1 MEKLCIKRLQHT
13 IALTLSLA
21 GGLYHMAWAAEAL
34 NPAALPQNPG
44 TKENVD
50 SIDTNDTTM
59 TITQTKGKNRAFISW
74 DTFNIGKDA
83 TVNIKQYSGAD
94 LLINAVR
101 GNSMSEIAGKLNATG
116 NVALINPN
124 GVIFMNGAQVNVGG
138 LGVYAT
144 GYDASDG
151 IINSGKEGNIE
162 IQSGATINV
171 GVSAVLANLKALSID
186 PKDYAIAIDTTGED
200 GYTNRIHLVAEGNVD
215 IQGGTTAA
223 PTKITAKDYTYVGSN
238 ASVGEEGF
246 NVGVGASGM
255 GGKIYIRSDRDADDY
270 GQVIITHG
278 DDGSKPV
285 MQSVNGVSIYTNA
298 EQVDGD
304 NDTTN
309 GINAAVSRVES
320 GDGATTTYY
329 TKHNYKKIP
338 IFDIDGSA
346 YTDATSVSVD
356 GPGTTADK
364 LSNDTSDTNK
374 NKISTSYAGNGATTV
389 TTSLLVNNIDQ
400 LQDIEDENT
409 GNLDGRYVLGRAI
422 DAKNDAHAYIDDG
435 VLYTKNSDGN
445 VKKWSTADGV
455 EITGTKSGGDLSKT
469 VNGTTIGYSSTGNK
483 ATTKLTDGTTL
494 SNSNGTVG
502 AENTQWSTTKGGTTK
517 GVSTVT
523 DKTANSEYTIQS
535 DNSVVNNGLTSNT
548 TAKTI
553 TDGSSYTADIS
564 NNTITHTSD
573 NSVTNTKSD
582 TVTKPAGTSDA
593 GYTATITD
601 GTDTTAG
608 TSGTIAIK
616 DITYTVKDGTVD
628 QTVEYSDSSVNKS
641 TSTVTTR
648 GVTTVVENDGAVTDA
663 VKKGTVASDTVTV
676 NGTTTTVTDGT
687 TSYQITTGTDA
698 VTYTKGTTTVSISGT
713 TVTTGEVSADTST
726 STVVKGDKTA
736 TITSDTAGT
745 VTYSGRDYTVSDGT
759 VSTTDST
766 TGKTITVTGEDA
778 ANVLTIFSDAKADLS
793 NAQSIYSGYTTDAA
807 KAQSLT
813 NTLDTAIE
821 TLNKVKANSIDGTTV
836 QETFQSAAKQ
846 LQSDTTLF
854 NTASIALG
862 NATTALNQYNALQ
875 RAISDNTALEAPLK
889 QAYDEFQSTHLDE
902 TTINNIHS
910 DKWDEG
916 KGFNPIGDTTNPFT
930 GTIDGFSGERVFG
943 ISNLTIN
950 RPDEDNVGLVGA
962 AGASGNPADFVNLS
976 LSNVSITGKNKVG
989 AIAGTLQNG
998 SHISWSSTSG
1008 TVTGTG
1014 ESVGGFAGLVDNSSM
1029 WDISNSATVQG
1040 KSTDGTDK
1048 KIGGIAGTLKNSS
1061 ILTDVRNFGTI
1072 SGTEDVGG
1080 IAGYV
1085 ENGTILG
1092 TGSAIYNYANTYNT
1106 GKVTG
1111 TTDTG
1116 GIVGYAKGIYMYGV
1130 FNMNEDAPLSKT
1142 SQLIIDD
1149 NNKVIQR
1156 GDGKTNEVGKSITDA
1171 DLQSNYGKVKGV
1183 TNTGGLVGYLED
1195 APDFKKTVTNIN
1207 VNSTTKT
1214 ETDGTTTKEA
1224 FKDAPIT
1231 NNVIDTSYNAG
1242 NITGTGDN
1250 TGGLVGKMT
1259 GGTLSN
1265 VYNADNNT
1273 VLRELGTI
1281 PDAVKN
1287 AKIEDTSDHSKTYAY
1302 SKTKVSEP
1310 NNKDT
1315 TNNQDLTQYYSF
1327 FTVGIDGTRTYY
1339 YFLPVSTTSGTTQKG
1354 AGGIYVDKNGSPV
1367 ASLPSTSER
1376 YYFNRT
1382 FNKDANVTST
1392 GTNTG
1397 GLVGSMTTTAGTT
1410 AAKYSA
1416 GSVIDSAYNAGTIT
1430 GSTTDTTTTGALVGS
1445 KDDASLI
1452 KDSFYVTGTDAANGN
1467 TYSNTVSKTVG
1478 ASSSQDKN
1486 IENTDV
1492 LDVTRSKKKF
1502 YVSNDSTRKNFPGVQ
1517 QKTLTEKDET
1527 DSKSTI
1533 YYEYTSGTNGSFYTD
1548 GTGSMDS
1555 ISHIYP
1561 ITTTGTTDSTG
1572 KTTYTSTRSTKASY
1586 TRQADGTFI
1595 DTSENKD
1602 TAGTIYNAT
1611 YDTATRQIVLT
1622 PKSGSTNS
1630 NTVVLNAV
1638 LAARTANETWT
1649 IYEDQTRPLLT
1660 AFLNKASL
1668 SRTFNY
1674 DGTTHNLKTD
1684 DVANLYGRADFD
1696 GSAGKDVQL
1705 SNYQLSSN
1713 GVSSEYTYDNTSI
1726 WSPQH
1731 GYYMDPEST
1740 LVITPVN
1747 MSANLYGTRVYG
1759 DIFNTRG
1766 YYVCVPYTGTVTTE
1780 DGKTTTKTKYSF
1792 YKPAE
1797 DGSENYTHLSD
1808 TDVINFLGKENATEA
1823 DLLAKAEDNGFYVLE
1838 LNGFINGEGVDNL
1851 GKLITGL
1858 VTTLSKSD
1866 STSGATSD
1874 TTKGKDLQHL
1884 FSNVT
1889 ADTYLDAGIYNVTNA
1904 QITGL
1909 TATNQNYTINYGG
1922 QLTVKQAKLYY
1933 TYDGKREYG
1942 AQNKDGEHTYTLVGV
1957 DSNTTDSNGNYT
1969 STHGFLKYW
1978 DINGNTITLKDDDGI
1993 TTATIENPYKD
2004 FFTATTV
2011 DGKTTYAINQKY
2023 IGVEGYTAEK
2033 TTTTTDVTTGKS
2045 TTTTDKDETKS
2056 VTLNDLYEHMKGTV
2070 NTDSINKPADSTTT
2084 PKTIGS
2090 YGDGAVDKDM
2100 YTHVLVDKD
2109 GNPIGYKVT
2118 SFASTNAS
2126 ADTNST
2132 IQLYFKTDVA
2142 DSKVKEDAVKRFNQN
2157 YKLVWKEGGTYDKKY
2172 TIGKPET
2179 VTTAKDTVD
2188 AGIKTETGGL
2198 KVNDSTFTILP
2209 KTATVTITGNR
2220 QYGDMMSTTPAT
2232 SSDTPYSTTVGSIT
2246 AGLSNEAKKYNIDI
2260 DGLTN
2265 IDTTDILSKD
2275 KTTALLEKIDQKDGS
2290 AADAGTQI
2298 NKYTNVKRDA
2308 AGAAEAQ
2315 DINGFEKSKISVV
2328 NGDASTDKM
2337 NVTSTTTTDG
2347 TTSTTTYDNS
2357 SSILKSNNYDY
2368 ILQDGTH
2375 QLKITPVDIHVKVEG
2390 SKTYGGFNSQAAT
2403 DYTASVSGGVS
2414 FNPTQTGKVTLKTGE
2429 VADILIANNLNEQS
2443 NAGTYTYDSS
2453 NPKTDADK
2461 SFTISLT
2468 DDTANTDAND
2478 YNADNYNISFDTT
2491 YTIGQAELW
2500 YTYEG
2505 SRDYGADNT
2514 TTKSTFK
2521 LVGVDGADSNER
2533 VRGFLKSWDA
2543 STYGVGSDKVI
2554 SLTTVGDDK
2563 NALYTM
2569 SGMANAAANKQDT
2582 TIRSITGG
2590 NSADA
2595 YSHVIVDSTGKVIG
2609 YNLSALGLSS
2619 DANLS
2624 LTDTAKNTAFKNN
2637 YKLVWKPQ
2645 VQAADGKGTILS
2657 SQTTTA
2663 SVKDAATNVVSTNDA
2678 RKVNVGASTL
2688 TINPVALT
2696 VEVTGKREYGH
2707 TMGDKY
2713 VVSTNPAHTTLNA
2726 DGTGVVNTSGLTNE
2740 TYNINLDGLKN
2751 GDGESVLNGDAVKN
2765 LLGGIDAGDSTAVD
2779 KISRYTSVKQSGS
2792 LATDIDYQGEKV
2804 YAYELTKKSGNSDY
2818 TGSQITVTGTTGTSE
2833 ANHYDLL
2840 AKNNYDYTLQ
2850 DGTHTLTIDRH
2861 DLNLNITAERKYG
2874 DISNQKVV
2882 SDYLST
2888 AKKSGAEG
2896 AELSY
2901 KTGITSDENGLQNG
2915 ETIDFTNSDVELS
2928 QDFCKADVGEYKHDW
2943 YNDDTSKGYTNGT
2956 AGITNITLKAGKGSG
2971 FNAKNYNIHYTTTYK
2986 VDKADLYYTYDGER
3000 NYGQNNSAATHTY
3013 TIVGQDGNSSKESVR
3028 GYLKSWDS
3036 GVLADGSV
3044 LNKDLLTVTNVGNG
3058 AYTMTGRAIQGA
3070 DTKSADN
3077 AINVTAPETSQS
3089 IGKNSDYSHVIVD
3102 KDGKILSYTLDS
3114 FGTELAGS
3122 KGTLAKNYNLVWK
3135 QGGDSHQL
3143 DKVYTAAD
3151 TSSTIDANS
3160 GVLQATT
3167 DTVNKITVNN
3177 SSFKINPLALTVTV
3191 TGQRDYGEKMDADG
3205 YVTDGNATD
3214 GHYKVEVS
3222 GSFANGE
3229 TAGTVLD
3236 ENNVK
3241 KMLESLENDET
3252 KGEGAA
3258 THENS
3263 NGKDGKISRYT
3274 DVKRNE
3280 ADKSKI
3286 DSYSLNVDSTDTS
3299 STITLASADVNRN
3312 DDGKVISFN
3321 HADMADSSQSHG
3333 FNVLNDNNYDYVI
3346 KDGTHTLTITPVDL
3360 TVNVKNVKGESTY
3373 GKTDTKY
3380 TVTSTSAKNGETMT
3394 VDSGTLSNLVANSPA
3409 GSYTAN
3415 EWTDTTGAATSTA
3428 STKSGKY
3435 LNTAE
3440 LRSGTSPTAGT
3451 DTDKGIY
3458 TVQLGAGENTDG
3470 SGLSTF
3476 SVNNY
3481 NITYRTTQVINPAKL
3496 TITINGTK
3504 VYGSQPTGLTTG
3516 NMRIMSGE
3524 LATGDSLA
3532 GLTIA
3537 NNMGRLTDVGTYRHN
3552 WSQSAGLNGNT
3563 ISAES
3568 YTYDTVAGTN
3578 QDGNKDAASWITGV
3592 TADNKTFDF
3601 NNYDVDFQSTYEVT
3615 KRPLQLD
3622 VTSTSVYGDPKS
3634 GYTYTATAL
3643 KPVDGVEEGL
3653 VNGQQFNAT
3662 DIKVSDDIKAAS
3674 DAGTYTHTAAGTSYT
3689 DASNNPQNSTY
3700 KGITAVEA
3708 DSLKDAGNT
3717 GFKSSNYDITLH
3729 QGTHTVE
3736 KRTVRATV
3744 SGSQVYGESAPTS
3757 GEAYTIAF
3765 EMAGG
3770 TGVAVSE
3777 GLAHNQ
3783 TIANGQVTVQNS
3795 VGQTNDVGTYTTTQ
3809 SDVGEEIAYGADNP
3823 ERVDGKDQGIY
3834 GLLVADGNGFQ
3845 NKNYNIVLDQGS
3857 YTVTKRPVTFL
3868 TTGSRTYGEENTAVK
3883 DYTIQQL
3890 NTAAKEGLTG
3900 RNAGMVTAGSTAVAN
3915 STLASTDVGKYGT
3928 ESDVAQQVLN
3938 IDPAV
3943 QEILGDDYKNYNITY
3958 KDEFTINPRTVRVT
3972 VAGESTYGDN
3982 PLTDGKDYKTIA
3994 FEQAGADGVA
4004 AQEGLALGQTIDKSQ
4019 VTVQNS
4025 ITPTTDAGTYGID
4038 GIKVQ
4043 DGNGFK
4049 NKNYNIVLEK
4059 GSYTVTKR
4067 TVRAT
4072 ASGSQVY
4079 GESAPTDGEAYDIAF
4094 ATAGGNGVNAHEG
4107 LVNGQTIDKSQ
4118 VTVQNSV
4125 GQTNDVGTYTTSQS
4139 DVGEEI
4145 AYGANNPERVDGK
4158 DQGIYGLL
4166 VADGNGF
4173 QNKNYNI
4180 VLDQG
4185 SYTVTKRPVTFLT
4198 TGSRTYGEENTA
4210 VKDYTIQQLNTAAKE
4225 GLTGRNAGMVTAGS
4239 TAVANSTLASTDV
4252 GKYGTE
4258 SDVAQQVLNIDPA
4271 VQEILGDD
4279 YKNYNITYKD
4289 EFTINPRTVRVTV
4302 AGESTYGDNPLTDGK
4317 DYKTIAFEQAGAD
4330 GVAAQEGLALGQ
4342 TIDKSQVTV
4351 QNSITPTTDAGTYGI
4366 DGIKVQDGN
4375 GFKNKNYTIIIEGG
4389 TYTVNKR
4396 PLTLTI
4402 KGEKTYGDPT
4412 SFSGKDYTVSQ
4423 SGLQNNETIDFG
4435 AATVVH
4441 SAETGD
4447 RFSNAGEY
4455 HSSDNKGILG
4465 FDDSTL
4471 HGNGFKLGNY
4481 ELTYDTVF
4489 VIDKRPVDVYM
4500 ESRRTSGSPSSLRM
4514 DEPMTMRN
4522 VPQEHQGRFLADMQ
4536 ILDSSPQV
4544 IAAGDYPGEDGA
4556 GYLDLSFAGDIYRNY
4571 MIHRHTV
4578 YHILPDRMMK
4588 PSVYNAVQPV
4598 RRPILDVMYLKVNG
4612 SEGINR
4618 WSGVETPKDDGAI
4631 ILKDGLAD
4639 RMNQPNQSDQP
4650 KHLEQPNQPVRPVP
4664 QDGMGGFR
4672 EEVNQAVPVVYTDGE
4687 NKELGGRY
4695 HLAYE
4700 NDAVVV
4706 RPTADTAEVPTLR
4719 EASVAQESHK
4729 TLRVPYQGA
4738 EGEYEVAYADGIV
4751 QLYPKNDAARQLA
4764 QAKGGDE
4771 QLLLRSGLDSA
4782 VQQLGIQLEDV
4793 EAVYIFTK

>member
-21 GGLYHMAWAAEAL
+21 GGLYHMAWAEPTATE
-34 NPAALPQNPG
+34 LPTGNTG
-44 TKENVD
+44 EINAKVTTD
-50 SIDTNDTTM
+50 SAKPVM
-59 TITQTKGKNRAFISW
+59 TIEQTKGQNRAFISW
-74 DTFNIGKDA
+74 KTFNIGKDA

-94 LLINAVR
+94 LLINAVT
-101 GNSMSEIAGKLNATG
+101 GSEMSQIAGKLNATG

-124 GVIFMNGAQVNVGG
+124 GVIFMNGAEVNVGG

-144 GYDASDG
+144 GYDATNQKFLASG
-151 IINSGKEGNIE
+151 GKEGKIE
-162 IQSGATINV
+162 IQSGVTINA
-171 GVSAVLANLKALSID
+171 GVKAVLANLADLNID

-200 GYTNRIHLVAEGNVD
+200 GYTNRIHLVADGNVE
-215 IQGGTTAA
+215 IQTGSTL
-223 PTKITAKDYTYVGSN
+223 TAKDYTYVGSN

-246 NVGVGASGM
+246 KTSVSASGM

-285 MQSVNGVSIYTNA
+285 MQSANGVSIYTNA

-304 NDTTN
+304 GDVSN
-309 GINAAVSRVES
+309 GINAAPSRAEV
-320 GDGATTTYY
+320 GIDGTPTYY
-329 TKHNYKKIP
+329 TKHDYKNTP
-338 IFDIDGSA
+338 TFDINGSA
-346 YTDATSVSVD
+346 YTDGTSVSVD
-356 GPGTTADK
+356 GPGTTDDK

-400 LQDIEDENT
+400 LQDIEDGT
-409 GNLDGRYVLGRAI
+409 YGKLDGRYVLGCEINAT
-422 DAKNDAHAYIDDG
+422 DDAHSYIDDG
-435 VLYTKNSDGN
+435 VLYTKNSDGSM
-445 VKKWSTADGV
+445 KKWSTTDGV
-455 EITGTKSGGDLSKT
+455 EITGTKSDGDLSKT

-502 AENTQWSTTKGGTTK
+502 AENTQWSTTKG
-517 GVSTVT
+517 VSTVT
-523 DKTANSEYTIQS
+523 NKKAGSAYTIQS
-535 DNSVVNNGLTSNT
+535 DKTSVVDKDGLTSDT
-548 TAKTI
+548 SAQTV
-553 TDGSSYTADIS
+553 TDGSSYTANIS
-564 NNTITHTSD
+564 KNTVTHTSD
-573 NSVTNTKSD
+573 SSVTDTNSN

-593 GYTATITD
+593 RYKATITD

-608 TSGTIAIK
+608 TSGTIAING
-616 DITYTVKDGTVD
+616 ITYQVTNGTVGDTVTYQGSSVTTGTNTVKKD
-628 QTVEYSDSSVNKS
+628 
-641 TSTVTTR
+641 
-648 GVTTVVENDGAVTDA
+648 GVTTTVAKNGTAADA
-663 VKKGTVASDTVTV
+663 VKEGTIAGDTITV
-676 NGTTTTVTDGT
+676 DGTTTTVNDGT
-687 TSYQITTGTDA
+687 AFYQITTSTDA
-698 VTYTKGTTTVSISGT
+698 TTYTNTKGTTASISGT
-713 TVTTGEVSADTST
+713 KVTVGGVSADTGT
-726 STVVKGDKTA
+726 GTVAKGDMTA
-736 TITSDTAGT
+736 TIASDTAGT
-745 VTYSGRDYTVSDGT
+745 VIYNGQKYTVADNA
-759 VSTTDST
+759 VSMTDST
-766 TGKTITVTGEDA
+766 TGQAVTVTGDEA
-778 ANVLTIFSDAKADLS
+778 TNILSIFSDAKTDLS

-813 NTLDTAIE
+813 KTLDAAIE
-821 TLNKVKANSIDGTTV
+821 TLKEVKANSIEDAAV
-836 QETFQSAAKQ
+836 QSTFQSAASQ
-846 LQSDTTLF
+846 LQSDTGLF
-854 NTASIALG
+854 NTASAALT
-862 NATTALNQYNALQ
+862 NATTALSQYNALQ
-875 RAISDNTALEAPLK
+875 KAITDNTNLETPLK
-889 QAYDEFQSTHLDE
+889 QAYNEFQSTHLDE

-910 DKWDEG
+910 DKWEGG
-916 KGFNPIGDTTNPFT
+916 KGFNPIGDSTTPFT
-930 GTIDGFSGERVFG
+930 GSLDGFSGEKVFG
-943 ISNLTIN
+943 LSNLTIN
-950 RPDEDNVGLVGA
+950 RPDEENVGLIGV
-962 AGASGNPADFVNLS
+962 AGATGNSASFYALKLYGAD
-976 LSNVSITGKNKVG
+976 ITGKNKVG
-989 AIAGTLQNG
+989 AIAGALQNG
-998 SHISWSSTSG
+998 STISWSDVSSYNDVVSK
-1008 TVTGTG
+1008 VTGSG
-1014 ESVGGFAGLVDNSSM
+1014 SDIGGFVGQVSGSSIVDSS
-1029 WDISNSATVQG
+1029 NRATVNS
-1040 KSTDGTDK
+1040 KNADGNETGTHV
-1048 KIGGIAGTLKNSS
+1048 GGIAGTLTEDGR
-1061 ILTDVRNFGTI
+1061 LTDVHNYGAI
-1072 SGTEDVGG
+1072 SGKEDVGG

-1085 ENGTILG
+1085 ENGTIV
-1092 TGSAIYNYANTYNT
+1092 GSTDAVNKFYNTYNNGT
-1106 GKVTG
+1106 VNG
-1111 TTDTG
+1111 TTNTG
-1116 GIVGYAKGIYMYGV
+1116 GIVGHAKGIYMYGV
-1130 FNMNEDAPLSKT
+1130 FNTNEDELLSKK

-1156 GDGKTNEVGKSITDA
+1156 GDGKTDDKDKNITDE
-1171 DLQSNYGKVKGV
+1171 DLQSGFGKVKGG

-1195 APDFKKTVTNIN
+1195 APTFSKTVTNIN
-1207 VNSTTKT
+1207 VSSKTTENK
-1214 ETDGTTTKEA
+1214 DGTTTKEA
-1224 FKDAPIT
+1224 IKDASIT

-1242 NITGTGDN
+1242 NIEGKDS

-1273 VLRELGTI
+1273 VLREQGTI

-1287 AKIEDTSDHSKTYAY
+1287 AKIEDTSDHSKTYKY
-1302 SKTKVSEP
+1302 SDTKVSDP
-1310 NNKDT
+1310 NDKDT

-1327 FTVGIDGTRTYY
+1327 FTVGSDGTRTYY

-1354 AGGIYVDKNGSPV
+1354 AGGIYVKLNDTQNGTEVVQKAVPV
-1367 ASLPSTSER
+1367 ASSALPATRDR

-1382 FNKDANVTST
+1382 FNKDANVTGT
-1392 GTNTG
+1392 TNTG
-1397 GLVGSMTTTAGTT
+1397 GLVGSFVPNAASSDEKYTAG
-1410 AAKYSA
+1410 SA
-1416 GSVIDSAYNAGTIT
+1416 IISSAYNAGTVAGT
-1430 GSTTDTTTTGALVGS
+1430 AGSTGALIGN
-1445 KDDASLI
+1445 KDDKAILE
-1452 KDSFYVTGTDAANGN
+1452 DSFYVTGTDVTNGKV
-1467 TYSNTVSKTVG
+1467 YSNMNQAVG
-1478 ASSSQDKN
+1478 TSSTATTN
-1486 IENTDV
+1486 IKNTDS
-1492 LDVTRSKKKF
+1492 LDAVESKKKY
-1502 YVSNDSTRKNFPGVQ
+1502 YVSEGSKRTNFPGVQ
-1517 QKTLTEKDET
+1517 PET
-1527 DSKSTI
+1527 KEDPDNKSKLYYVYAST
-1533 YYEYTSGTNGSFYTD
+1533 TGTFYTD
-1548 GTGSMDS
+1548 GSDLENTKN
-1555 ISHIYP
+1555 IY
-1561 ITTTGTTDSTG
+1561 TVVTKDG
-1572 KTTYTSTRSTKASY
+1572 KTTRDTNPTYTQQSY
-1586 TRQADGTFI
+1586 TKQEDGTVTCTFA
-1595 DTSENKD
+1595 DASKNT
-1602 TAGTIYNAT
+1602 YNAT

-1622 PKSGSTNS
+1622 PTDAAKAT
-1630 NTVVLNAV
+1630 TVVLNAV
-1638 LAARTANETWT
+1638 LQARTANETWT

-1660 AFLNKASL
+1660 AFLNNALL

-1684 DVANLYGRADFD
+1684 DVADLYGRADFD
-1696 GSAGKDVQL
+1696 GNAGKDVQL

-1731 GYYMDPEST
+1731 GYFMDPEST
-1740 LVITPVN
+1740 LVINPVN

-1797 DGSENYTHLSD
+1797 DDSENYTHLSD
-1808 TDVINFLGKENATEA
+1808 TDVINFLGKENATKD

-1874 TTKGKDLQHL
+1874 TTRGKDLQHL

-1922 QLTVKQAKLYY
+1922 QLTVKQAELYY
-1933 TYDGKREYG
+1933 TYDGSREYG
-1942 AQNKDGEHTYTLVGV
+1942 LQNTDKNATHTYTLVGV
-1957 DSNTTDSNGNYT
+1957 DSGEDKTTKKYT
-1969 STHGFLKYW
+1969 STHGFLKSW
-1978 DINGNTITLKDDDGI
+1978 DTTGKTITVKDKDGK
-1993 TTATIENPYKD
+1993 TVTIENPYKD

-2056 VTLNDLYEHMKGTV
+2056 VTLNDLYEHMQGTV

-2132 IQLYFKTDVA
+2132 IQLYFKTDVK
-2142 DSKVKEDAVKRFNQN
+2142 DSQVKEDAVKRFNQN
-2157 YKLVWKEGGTYDKKY
+2157 YKLVWKEGRTYDKKY

-2179 VTTAKDTVD
+2179 VKTAEDTGD

-2220 QYGDMMSTTPAT
+2220 QYGDTMSTTPAT

-2246 AGLSNEAKKYNIDI
+2246 AGLSNEAKKYNINI
-2260 DGLTN
+2260 EGLTN
-2265 IDTTDILSKD
+2265 SDTKDNILDKD
-2275 KTTALLEKIDQKDGS
+2275 KTAALLEKIDQKDGS

-2308 AGAAEAQ
+2308 AGTAEAQ
-2315 DINGFEKSKISVV
+2315 NVNDFEKSKISVV

-2357 SSILKSNNYDY
+2357 SSILTSNNYDY

-2375 QLKITPVDIHVKVEG
+2375 QLKITPVDIHVKVSG
-2390 SKTYGGFNSQAAT
+2390 SKTYGDFTSQAAT
-2403 DYTASVSGGVS
+2403 DYTASVSGGDS
-2414 FNPTQTGKVTLKTGE
+2414 TQTGKVTLKTGE
-2429 VADILIANNLNEQS
+2429 VADILIANNLDEQS
-2443 NAGTYTYDSS
+2443 NAGMYTYDSS

-2468 DDTANTDAND
+2468 DDAANTDAND
-2478 YNADNYNISFDTT
+2478 YNAANYNISFDTT

-2514 TTKSTFK
+2514 TTQSTFK

-2533 VRGFLKSWDA
+2533 VRGFLKPWDVD
-2543 STYGVGSDKVI
+2543 TYKVDTAHGNTI
-2554 SLTTVGDDK
+2554 ALTPGGADAAT
-2563 NALYTM
+2563 LYAM
-2569 SGMANAAANKQDT
+2569 NGMADAADNKKDT

-2609 YNLSALGLSS
+2609 YNLSSLGLSS
-2619 DANLS
+2619 DDKLS
-2624 LTDTAKNTAFKNN
+2624 LADTAKNATFKNN
-2637 YKLVWKPQ
+2637 YRLVWKPQ
-2645 VQAADGKGTILS
+2645 VQAGTDDKGTILS

-2663 SVKDAATNVVSTNDA
+2663 SVKNAAGTVSTNTA
-2678 RKVNVGASTL
+2678 KTVNVGASTL

-2707 TMGDKY
+2707 TMGTDY
-2713 VVSTNPAHTTLNA
+2713 AVSKDADRTTITA
-2726 DGTGVVNTSGLTNE
+2726 DGKGTVKASGLTNE
-2740 TYNINLDGLKN
+2740 AYNINLDGLKN
-2751 GDGESVLNGDAVKN
+2751 DDDKTILDDDAVKKI
-2765 LLGGIDAGDSTAVD
+2765 LSGIDAGDSTATD

-2804 YAYELTKKSGNSDY
+2804 YAYDLTKKSGNSDY
-2818 TGSQITVTGTTGTSE
+2818 TGSQITVTGKTGTSE

-2861 DLNLNITAERKYG
+2861 DLNLNITAERQYG

-2888 AKKSGAEG
+2888 AKKSGAKG

-2915 ETIDFTNSDVELS
+2915 ETIDFTKSTVAMSDNFA
-2928 QDFCKADVGEYKHDW
+2928 QADAGKYTHNW
-2943 YNDDTSKGYTNGT
+2943 YNDDNNKSADYSIGNK
-2956 AGITNITLKAGKGSG
+2956 GITNITLVASYGSK
-2971 FNAKNYNIHYTTTYK
+2971 FAPKNYNIHYTTTYQ

-3000 NYGQNNSAATHTY
+3000 SYGQDNSAATHTY
-3013 TIVGQDGNSSKESVR
+3013 TIVGKDADSKLGSVR

-3036 GVLADGSV
+3036 GVLANGSNI
-3044 LNKDLLTVTNVGNG
+3044 LKKDLLTVTNTTGHDDG
-3058 AYTMTGRAIQGA
+3058 KAYTMTG
-3070 DTKSADN
+3070 SADN
-3077 AINVTAPETSQS
+3077 AANVNTSETSKS
-3089 IGKNSDYSHVIVD
+3089 IEKTDENGGYSHVIVD
-3102 KDGKILSYTLDS
+3102 EKGNILSYTLDS
-3114 FGTELAGS
+3114 FGTKLAGS
-3122 KGTLAKNYNLVWK
+3122 EGTLAKNYNLVWK

-3143 DKVYTAAD
+3143 DKVYTAAG
-3151 TSSTIDANS
+3151 TSSTIDAT
-3160 GVLQATT
+3160 GELQAAT
-3167 DTVNKITVNN
+3167 DTSSKITVNN

-3191 TGQRDYGEKMDADG
+3191 TGQRDYGEKMDVDN
-3205 YVTDGNATD
+3205 YVMNGSAPD

-3222 GSFANGE
+3222 GKFADGE
-3229 TAGTVLD
+3229 SADTVLD
-3236 ENNVK
+3236 KEHVK
-3241 KMLESLENDET
+3241 SMLQSIEND
-3252 KGEGAA
+3252 A
-3258 THENS
+3258 
-3263 NGKDGKISRYT
+3263 DGKINRYT
-3274 DVKRNE
+3274 DVKRN
-3280 ADKSKI
+3280 ADDKSKV
-3286 DSYSLNVDSTDTS
+3286 DSYSLKVGSTDTS
-3299 STITLASADVNRN
+3299 STITLASKVKTDAK
-3312 DDGKVISFN
+3312 GKVTSIE
-3321 HADMADSSQSHG
+3321 HADK
-3333 FNVLNDNNYDYVI
+3333 NVLNDNNYDYVI
-3346 KDGTHTLTITPVDL
+3346 TDGTHTLTINPASMTVD
-3360 TVNVKNVKGESTY
+3360 VDVKGESTY
-3373 GKTDTKY
+3373 GKTNTTY
-3380 TVTSTSAKNGETMT
+3380 TVTDVKGAKNNERPT
-3394 VDSGTLSNLVANSPA
+3394 VGDATKSNIKDKSAA
-3409 GSYTAN
+3409 GSYTVTWMDKN
-3415 EWTDTTGAATSTA
+3415 GTDVSSPADDVM
-3428 STKSGKY
+3428 GKY
-3435 LNTAE
+3435 LTTAE
-3440 LRSGTSPTAGT
+3440 RRSDNASSIIGKETA
-3451 DTDKGIY
+3451 DGIR
-3458 TVQLGAGENTDG
+3458 TVELVAGKNNDN

-3476 SVNNY
+3476 NSNNY

-3496 TITINGTK
+3496 IITINGTK

-3516 NMRIMSGE
+3516 NMNITSGE
-3524 LATGDSLA
+3524 LAADDSLA

-3537 NNMGRLTDVGTYRHN
+3537 NNMGQLTDFGTYRHN
-3552 WSQSAGLNGNT
+3552 WSQSAGLSGNT

-3568 YTYDTVAGTN
+3568 YTYDTAAGTN
-3578 QDGNKDAASWITGV
+3578 QPGNKDAASWITGV
-3592 TADNKTFDF
+3592 TTDSTKFDF

-3634 GYTYTATAL
+3634 GYTYTARAL

-3674 DAGTYTHTAAGTSYT
+3674 DAGMYTHTAAGTSYT

-3736 KRTVRATV
+3736 KRTVHATV
-3744 SGSQVYGESAPTS
+3744 SGSQVYGESAPTN
-3757 GEAYTIAF
+3757 GEAYDIAF

-3770 TGVAVSE
+3770 TGVAAGES
-3777 GLAHNQ
+3777 L
-3783 TIANGQVTVQNS
+3783 ANGQKIDKSQVTVQNS
-3795 VGQTNDVGTYTTTQ
+3795 VSVTNDFGTYTTSQ
-3809 SDVGEEIAYGADNP
+3809 SDVGAPIAYGNNP

-3834 GLLVADGNGFQ
+3834 GITVTDGNGFK
-3845 NKNYNIVLDQGS
+3845 NNNYNIVLKKGS
-3857 YTVTKRPVTFL
+3857 YEVTKRPVTFL
-3868 TTGSRTYGEENTAVK
+3868 TTGSRTYGEGNDTVE

-3900 RNAGMVTAGSTAVAN
+3900 RNAGTVTADKATVLNATEALTDAGS
-3915 STLASTDVGKYGT
+3915 YGT
-3928 ESDVAQQVLN
+3928 ESKSAQVLN
-3938 IDPAV
+3938 INPAV
-3943 QEILGDDYKNYNITY
+3943 QTILGDDYKNYAITY

-3972 VAGESTYGDN
+3972 IAGESTYGDAARAAG
-3982 PLTDGKDYKTIA
+3982 TDYRTIA
-3994 FEQAGADGVA
+3994 FERAGADGVK
-4004 AQEGLALGQTIDKSQ
+4004 AQEGLVDGQTIDMSQ
-4019 VTVQNS
+4019 VTIQTDGIGAN
-4025 ITPTTDAGTYGID
+4025 TDAGTYHLSQSAGTPGIS
-4038 GIKVQ
+4038 GIKV
-4043 DGNGFK
+4043 
-4049 NKNYNIVLEK
+4049 
-4059 GSYTVTKR
+4059 T
-4067 TVRAT
+4067 
-4072 ASGSQVY
+4072 
-4079 GESAPTDGEAYDIAF
+4079 
-4094 ATAGGNGVNAHEG
+4094 
-4107 LVNGQTIDKSQ
+4107 
-4118 VTVQNSV
+4118 
-4125 GQTNDVGTYTTSQS
+4125 
-4139 DVGEEI
+4139 
-4145 AYGANNPERVDGK
+4145 
-4158 DQGIYGLL
+4158 
-4166 VADGNGF
+4166 DGNGF
-4173 QNKNYNI
+4173 QNKNYTI
-4180 VLDQG
+4180 V
-4185 SYTVTKRPVTFLT
+4185 
-4198 TGSRTYGEENTA
+4198 
-4210 VKDYTIQQLNTAAKE
+4210 
-4225 GLTGRNAGMVTAGS
+4225 
-4239 TAVANSTLASTDV
+4239 
-4252 GKYGTE
+4252 
-4258 SDVAQQVLNIDPA
+4258 
-4271 VQEILGDD
+4271 
-4279 YKNYNITYKD
+4279 
-4289 EFTINPRTVRVTV
+4289 
-4302 AGESTYGDNPLTDGK
+4302 
-4317 DYKTIAFEQAGAD
+4317 
-4330 GVAAQEGLALGQ
+4330 
-4342 TIDKSQVTV
+4342 
-4351 QNSITPTTDAGTYGI
+4351 
-4366 DGIKVQDGN
+4366 
-4375 GFKNKNYTIIIEGG
+4375 IEGG

-4412 SFSGKDYTVSQ
+4412 SLSGRDYTVSQ
-4423 SGLQNNETIDFG
+4423 SGLQNNETIDFND
-4435 AATVVH
+4435 ATVVH

-4471 HGNGFKLGNY
+4471 HGEGFKLGNY

-4522 VPQEHQGRFLADMQ
+4522 VPQEHQGRFLSDMQ
-4536 ILDSSPQV
+4536 VLDTAPQV
-4544 IAAGDYPGEDGA
+4544 IAAGDYPGEDGK
-4556 GYLDLSFAGDIYRNY
+4556 GYLDLSFAGDIYSNY

-4618 WSGVETPKDDGAI
+4618 WSGVEAPKDDGAI
-4631 ILKDGLAD
+4631 ILKNGLAD
-4639 RMNQPNQSDQP
+4639 HMNQPNQLVQP
-4650 KHLEQPNQPVRPVP
+4650 A
-4664 QDGMGGFR
+4664 DGMGGFH

-4700 NDAVVV
+4700 NNAVVV
-4706 RPTADTAEVPTLR
+4706 RPTSDTAEVPTLR
-4719 EASVAQESHK
+4719 AASVAQEEHK
-4729 TLRVPYQGA
+4729 VLRVPYQGT
-4738 EGEYEVAYADGIV
+4738 EGEYAVAYADGIV
-4751 QLYPKNDAARQLA
+4751 QLYPQNDTARQLA
-4764 QAKGGDE
+4764 KAKGGDE

>member
-1 MEKLCIKRLQHT
+1 MEKLYIKRLQHT

-21 GGLYHMAWAAEAL
+21 GGLYHMAWAE
-34 NPAALPQNPG
+34 PAATALPTG
-44 TKENVD
+44 EEKLSHATVTRDETKPV
-50 SIDTNDTTM
+50 M
-59 TITQTKGKNRAFISW
+59 TINQDKGQSRAFISW

-124 GVIFMNGAQVNVGG
+124 GVIFMNGAQINVGG

-186 PKDYAIAIDTTGED
+186 PKDYAIAIDSTGED

-329 TKHNYKKIP
+329 TKHDYKKIP
-338 IFDIDGSA
+338 TFDIDGSA

-445 VKKWSTADGV
+445 VKKWSTADSV

-494 SNSNGTVG
+494 SNSNGTVS
-502 AENTQWSTTKGGTTK
+502 AEKTTDDTKWSTTKGT
-517 GVSTVT
+517 STVT
-523 DKTANSEYTIQS
+523 EKTANSTYGIQS
-535 DNSVVNNGLTSNT
+535 DKKSVTNNGLTADT
-548 TAKTI
+548 VAKTV
-553 TDGSSYTADIS
+553 TDGSYTANIS
-564 NNTITHTSD
+564 KNTVTHTGD
-573 NSVTNTKSD
+573 NSVTNTKSN
-582 TVTKPAGTSDA
+582 TVTKTAGASDD
-593 GYTATITD
+593 GYTATVTD
-601 GTDTTAG
+601 STDTVAA
-608 TSGTIAIK
+608 SGTIDIK
-616 DITYTVKDGTVD
+616 DITYTVTDGKVDDTV
-628 QTVEYSDSSVNKS
+628 QYKGSSVTTG
-641 TSTVTTR
+641 TSTVTTN
-648 GVTTVVENDGAVTDA
+648 GVSTKVAKDGTGTDTI
-663 VKKGTVASDTVTV
+663 KEGTIAGDTVNV
-676 NGTTTTVTDGT
+676 NGTTTTVTNGT

-698 VTYTKGTTTVSISGT
+698 VTYTKGTTTASISGT
-713 TVTTGEVSADTST
+713 EVTMGEVSADTSAG
-726 STVVKGDKTA
+726 TVTKGDTTA
-736 TITSDTAGT
+736 AITGDTTGT
-745 VTYSGRDYTVSDGT
+745 VTYSGRDYTVSYGT

-778 ANVLTIFSDAKADLS
+778 ANVLTVFSDAKTDLS
-793 NAQSIYSGYTTDAA
+793 NAKSIYSGYTTDAA

-813 NTLDTAIE
+813 NTLDAAIE
-821 TLNKVKANSIDGTTV
+821 MLKEVGDKSTAAETVLENFGNAAN
-836 QETFQSAAKQ
+836 Q
-846 LQSDTTLF
+846 LKKDTGLF
-854 NTASIALG
+854 NTARAALT
-862 NATTALNQYNALQ
+862 NATTALSQYNALQ
-875 RAISDNTALEAPLK
+875 KAISDNKALEAPLK
-889 QAYDEFQSTHLDE
+889 QAYDEFQSTHLDDTE
-902 TTINNIHS
+902 IKNIHS
-910 DKWDEG
+910 DKWDGG

-950 RPDEDNVGLVGA
+950 RPEEDNVGLVAA
-962 AGASGNPADFVNLS
+962 AGTSGNSAEFVNLS
-976 LSNVSITGKNKVG
+976 LSNVSITGRNKVG

-1008 TVTGTG
+1008 TVTGKG
-1014 ESVGGFAGLVDNSSM
+1014 ESIGGFAGLVDNSSM
-1029 WDISNSATVQG
+1029 WDISNSTTVEG
-1040 KSTDGTDK
+1040 GTK
-1048 KIGGIAGTLKNSS
+1048 AGGIAGTLTNSS
-1061 ILTDVRNFGTI
+1061 TLTDVRNFAAI

-1116 GIVGYAKGIYMYGV
+1116 GIVGHAKGIYMYGV
-1130 FNMNEDAPLSKT
+1130 FNTNEDAPLSKT

-1149 NNKVIQR
+1149 DNKVIQR
-1156 GDGKTNEVGKSITDA
+1156 GDGKTDDKGKTITDTA
-1171 DLQSNYGKVKGV
+1171 LQSNYGRVTGV

-1224 FKDAPIT
+1224 VKDAPIT

-1242 NITGTGDN
+1242 NIEGKDS

-1327 FTVGIDGTRTYY
+1327 FTVDSSGKRTYY

-1467 TYSNTVSKTVG
+1467 TYSNVNNVNTPVG
-1478 ASSSQDKN
+1478 TSSAQDKN
-1486 IENTDV
+1486 IENTDA
-1492 LDVTRSKKKF
+1492 LDATGSKKKY
-1502 YVSNDSTRKNFPGVQ
+1502 YVSKNSTRTNFPGVQ
-1517 QKTLTEKDET
+1517 QKTDTDKDSSGNIT
-1527 DSKSTI
+1527 AT

-1548 GTGSMDS
+1548 GTGKIDS
-1555 ISHIYP
+1555 INNIYP
-1561 ITTTGTTDSTG
+1561 ITTTGMTDSSTG
-1572 KTTYTSTRSTKASY
+1572 KTTYTSTRSTTASY
-1586 TRQADGTFI
+1586 TKVDGTSTFK
-1595 DTSENKD
+1595 DTSGNTY
-1602 TAGTIYNAT
+1602 TAA

-1622 PKSGSTNS
+1622 PVSGSSSTAT
-1630 NTVVLNAV
+1630 TVVLNAV

-1696 GSAGKDVQL
+1696 GDAGKDVQL

-1740 LVITPVN
+1740 LVINPVN

-1766 YYVCVPYTGTVTTE
+1766 YYVCVPYTNA
-1780 DGKTTTKTKYSF
+1780 DGKKQYSF

-1823 DLLAKAEDNGFYVLE
+1823 DLLTKAEENGFYVLE

-1851 GKLITGL
+1851 GTLIKGL
-1858 VTTLSKSD
+1858 IQTLSKSD

-1922 QLTVKQAKLYY
+1922 QLTVKQAELYY
-1933 TYDGKREYG
+1933 TYDGSREYG
-1942 AQNKDGEHTYTLVGV
+1942 LQNTDKSATHTYTLVGV
-1957 DSNTTDSNGNYT
+1957 DSDAADSNGRKT
-1969 STHGFLKYW
+1969 STHGFLKSW
-1978 DINGNTITLKDDDGI
+1978 DITGKTITLKDNDGN

-2033 TTTTTDVTTGKS
+2033 TTTTTNVTTGESK
-2045 TTTTDKDETKS
+2045 TTTKKDEAKS
-2056 VTLNDLYEHMKGTV
+2056 VTLDDLYEHMKGTV
-2070 NTDSINKPADSTTT
+2070 NTDSINKPSADSTTAS
-2084 PKTIGS
+2084 KTIGS
-2090 YGDGAVDKDM
+2090 KGDGAVDTDM

-2132 IQLYFKTDVA
+2132 IQLYFKTDVK
-2142 DSKVKEDAVKRFNQN
+2142 DSQVKEDAVKRFNQN
-2157 YKLVWKEGGTYDKKY
+2157 YKLVWKEGRTYDKKY
-2172 TIGKPET
+2172 TIGKAET
-2179 VTTAKDTVD
+2179 VKTAEDTGD

-2220 QYGDMMSTTPAT
+2220 QYGDTMGTSSFSTTT
-2232 SSDTPYSTTVGSIT
+2232 RKISKDGSDGELTTA
-2246 AGLSNEAKKYNIDI
+2246 AGLDTAAGTYNINI

-2265 IDTTDILSKD
+2265 GDGVSILDTTKTETLLSDID
-2275 KTTALLEKIDQKDGS
+2275 KTTGT
-2290 AADAGTQI
+2290 AADAKAKTVI
-2298 NKYTNVKRDA
+2298 NQYTNVVRDA
-2308 AGAAEAQ
+2308 NNQAAYQ
-2315 DINGFEKSKISVV
+2315 DISDFTNSDVSVV
-2328 NGDASTDKM
+2328 NGDASTKKM
-2337 NVTSTTTTDG
+2337 NVT
-2347 TTSTTTYDNS
+2347 N
-2357 SSILKSNNYDY
+2357 SILTSNNYDY

-2390 SKTYGGFNSQAAT
+2390 SKTYGDFTSQAAT
-2403 DYTASVSGGVS
+2403 DYTASVSGGK
-2414 FNPTQTGKVTLKTGE
+2414 TYDGKQTGQVQLKNNE
-2429 VADILIANNLNEQS
+2429 VADIVIANNLDEQS

-2453 NPKTDADK
+2453 TPKTDADK

-2468 DDTANTDAND
+2468 DDAANTDAND
-2478 YNADNYNISFDTT
+2478 YNAANYNISFDTT

-2505 SRDYGADNT
+2505 TRYYGADNT
-2514 TTKSTFK
+2514 TTQSTFK

-2533 VRGFLKSWDA
+2533 VRGFLKPWDVDA
-2543 STYGVGSDKVI
+2543 YKVDTANRNTI
-2554 SLTTVGDDK
+2554 ALTPGKADAAT
-2563 NALYTM
+2563 LYAMT
-2569 SGMANAAANKQDT
+2569 GMANDAANVTDTDKT

-2590 NSADA
+2590 S
-2595 YSHVIVDSTGKVIG
+2595 SHVIVNKDGNVIG
-2609 YNLSALGLSS
+2609 YNLSSLGLSP
-2619 DANLS
+2619 DDKLS
-2624 LTDTAKNTAFKNN
+2624 LADATKNAAFKNN

-2645 VQAADGKGTILS
+2645 VQTGADGKGTILS
-2657 SQTTTA
+2657 EQTTTA

-2688 TINPVALT
+2688 TINPVSLI

-2707 TMGDKY
+2707 TMGDNY

-2740 TYNINLDGLKN
+2740 TYNIHLDGLKN

-2765 LLGGIDAGDSTAVD
+2765 LLGGIDADDSTADD

-2804 YAYELTKKSGNSDY
+2804 YAYDLTKKSGNSDY
-2818 TGSQITVTGTTGTSE
+2818 TGSQITVTGKTGTSE

-2861 DLNLNITAERKYG
+2861 DLNLNITAERQYG

-2888 AKKSGAEG
+2888 AKKSGAKG

-2915 ETIDFTNSDVELS
+2915 ETIDFTKSTVAMSDNFA
-2928 QDFCKADVGEYKHDW
+2928 QADAGTYTHNW
-2943 YNDDTSKGYTNGT
+2943 YNDDNNKSADYSIGNK
-2956 AGITNITLKAGKGSG
+2956 GITNITLVASDGSK
-2971 FNAKNYNIHYTTTYK
+2971 FAPKNYNIHYTTTYQ

-3000 NYGQNNSAATHTY
+3000 SYGEDNSAATHTY
-3013 TIVGQDGNSSKESVR
+3013 TIVGKDADSKLGSVR

-3036 GVLADGSV
+3036 GVLADGSNI
-3044 LNKDLLTVTNVGNG
+3044 LKKDLLTVTNTTGHDDG
-3058 AYTMTGRAIQGA
+3058 KAYTMTG
-3070 DTKSADN
+3070 SADN
-3077 AINVTAPETSQS
+3077 AANVNTSETSKS
-3089 IGKNSDYSHVIVD
+3089 IEKTDENGGYSHVIVD
-3102 KDGKILSYTLDS
+3102 EKGNILSYTLDS
-3114 FGTELAGS
+3114 FGTKLAGS
-3122 KGTLAKNYNLVWK
+3122 EGTLAKNYNLVWK

-3143 DKVYTAAD
+3143 DKVYTAAG
-3151 TSSTIDANS
+3151 TSSTIDAT
-3160 GVLQATT
+3160 GELQAAT
-3167 DTVNKITVNN
+3167 DTSSKITVNN

-3191 TGQRDYGEKMDADG
+3191 TGQRDYGDSMSKKSYTM
-3205 YVTDGNATD
+3205 ATD
-3214 GHYKVEVS
+3214 GTLTTGQYNIAVT
-3222 GSFANGE
+3222 GDFANGE
-3229 TAGTVLD
+3229 TADSVLNKD
-3236 ENNVK
+3236 NVE
-3241 KMLESLENDET
+3241 KMLESLENDT
-3252 KGEGAA
+3252 DA
-3258 THENS
+3258 TRKNS
-3263 NGKDGKISRYT
+3263 NGETGKISRYT
-3274 DVKRNE
+3274 DVKRN
-3280 ADKSKI
+3280 ADDKSKI
-3286 DSYSLNVDSTDTS
+3286 DSYNLNVDSTDTS
-3299 STITLASADVNRN
+3299 STITLASDITAK
-3312 DDGKVISFN
+3312 DGDKVTSFK
-3321 HADMADSSQSHG
+3321 HADSKTNG
-3333 FNVLNDNNYDYVI
+3333 FNVLNDNNYDYVVS
-3346 KDGTHTLTITPVDL
+3346 DGTHTLTINPAAL
-3360 TVNVKNVKGESTY
+3360 TVNVKGESTY
-3373 GKTDTKY
+3373 CNTGTTY
-3380 TVTSTSAKNGETMT
+3380 TVTSTRAKNGETMIA
-3394 VDSGTLSNLVANSPA
+3394 DSGTLSNLVANSPA

-3415 EWTDTTGAATSTA
+3415 EWTDTTGAATSKATA
-3428 STKSGKY
+3428 ASGKY

-3440 LRSGTSPTAGT
+3440 LRTGKKAADGT

-3458 TVQLGAGENTDG
+3458 QIQLKAGEN
-3470 SGLSTF
+3470 STF
-3476 SVNNY
+3476 NANNY
-3481 NITYRTTQVINPAKL
+3481 NITYRTTQVINPEKL
-3496 TITINGTK
+3496 TITIDGTK
-3504 VYGSQPTGLTTG
+3504 VYGSSTTGLTTD
-3516 NMRIMSGE
+3516 NMKITSGG

-3537 NNMGRLTDVGTYRHN
+3537 DNMDQLTDVGTYYHT
-3552 WSQSAGLNGNT
+3552 WSMYAGGNVP
-3563 ISAES
+3563 AER
-3568 YTYDTVAGTN
+3568 YTYEDA
-3578 QDGNKDAASWITGV
+3578 DGQTHTGNSTATSWITGV
-3592 TADNKTFDF
+3592 DTSQASAFDI
-3601 NNYDVDFQSTYEVT
+3601 NNYDVDFQSTYTVT

-3634 GYTYTATAL
+3634 GYTYTAIAL
-3643 KPVDGVEEGL
+3643 DPTGNTEEGL
-3653 VNGQQFNAT
+3653 VGNQKFDPT
-3662 DIKVSDDIKAAS
+3662 DIKVTDDITEAT
-3674 DAGTYTHTAAGTSYT
+3674 DAGTYTHTADGTSYSDT
-3689 DASNNPQNSTY
+3689 ADHAYS
-3700 KGITAVEA
+3700 GITAVAA

-3729 QGTHTVE
+3729 QGTHKVK

-3744 SGSQVYGESAPTS
+3744 SGSQVYGESAPTN
-3757 GEAYTIAF
+3757 GEAYKIAF

-3770 TGVAVSE
+3770 TGVAASE
-3777 GLAHNQ
+3777 GLA
-3783 TIANGQVTVQNS
+3783 NGQKIDKSQITVQNS
-3795 VGQTNDVGTYTTTQ
+3795 VGQTNDVGTYTTSQ
-3809 SDVGEEIAYGADNP
+3809 PDAGEEIAYGNNP

-3900 RNAGMVTAGSTAVAN
+3900 RNAGMVTAGSTTVDNSTLASTDVGKYGTESDVAQQVLNIDPAVQEILGDDYKNYNITYKDEFTINPRTVRVTVAGESTYGDNPLTDGKDYKTIAFEQAGADGVAAQEGLALGQTIDKSQVTVQNSITPTTDASTYGIDGINVQDGNGFQNKNYNIVLEKGSYTVTKRTVRATASGSQVYGESAPTDGEAYDIAFATAGGNGVNAHEGLVNGQTIDKSQVTVQNSVGQTNDVGTYTTSQPDAGEEIAYGNNPERVDGKDQGIYGLLVADGNGFQNKNYNIVLDQGSYTVTKRPVTFLTTGSRTYGEENTAVKDYTIQQLNTAAKEGLTGRNAGMVTAGSTTVDN

-4043 DGNGFK
+4043 DGNGF
-4049 NKNYNIVLEK
+4049 
-4059 GSYTVTKR
+4059 
-4067 TVRAT
+4067 
-4072 ASGSQVY
+4072 Q
-4079 GESAPTDGEAYDIAF
+4079 
-4094 ATAGGNGVNAHEG
+4094 
-4107 LVNGQTIDKSQ
+4107 
-4118 VTVQNSV
+4118 
-4125 GQTNDVGTYTTSQS
+4125 
-4139 DVGEEI
+4139 
-4145 AYGANNPERVDGK
+4145 
-4158 DQGIYGLL
+4158 
-4166 VADGNGF
+4166 
-4173 QNKNYNI
+4173 
-4180 VLDQG
+4180 
-4185 SYTVTKRPVTFLT
+4185 
-4198 TGSRTYGEENTA
+4198 
-4210 VKDYTIQQLNTAAKE
+4210 
-4225 GLTGRNAGMVTAGS
+4225 
-4239 TAVANSTLASTDV
+4239 
-4252 GKYGTE
+4252 
-4258 SDVAQQVLNIDPA
+4258 
-4271 VQEILGDD
+4271 
-4279 YKNYNITYKD
+4279 
-4289 EFTINPRTVRVTV
+4289 
-4302 AGESTYGDNPLTDGK
+4302 
-4317 DYKTIAFEQAGAD
+4317 
-4330 GVAAQEGLALGQ
+4330 
-4342 TIDKSQVTV
+4342 
-4351 QNSITPTTDAGTYGI
+4351 
-4366 DGIKVQDGN
+4366 
-4375 GFKNKNYTIIIEGG
+4375 NKNYTIVIEGG

-4412 SFSGKDYTVSQ
+4412 SLSGRDYTVSQ
-4423 SGLQNNETIDFG
+4423 SGLQNNETIDFND
-4435 AATVVH
+4435 ATVVH

-4471 HGNGFKLGNY
+4471 HGDGFKLGNY
-4481 ELTYDTVF
+4481 ELTHDTVF

-4522 VPQEHQGRFLADMQ
+4522 VPQEHQGRFLSDMQ

-4556 GYLDLSFAGDIYRNY
+4556 GYLDLSFVGDIYRNY

-4618 WSGVETPKDDGAI
+4618 WSGVEAPKDDGAI

-4639 RMNQPNQSDQP
+4639 HMNQPDQPDQPDRP
-4650 KHLEQPNQPVRPVP
+4650 KHLEQPNQPNQPVRTVL
-4664 QDGMGGFR
+4664 QDGMGGFH
-4672 EEVNQAVPVVYTDGE
+4672 EKVNQAVPVVYMDGE

-4700 NDAVVV
+4700 NNAVVV
-4706 RPTADTAEVPTLR
+4706 RPTSDTAEVPKLR
-4719 EASVAQESHK
+4719 AAAVAQEEQK
-4729 TLRVPYQGA
+4729 VLRVPYQGA
-4738 EGEYEVAYADGIV
+4738 EGEYAVAYADGIV

-4771 QLLLRSGLDSA
+4771 QLLLRSGLASA